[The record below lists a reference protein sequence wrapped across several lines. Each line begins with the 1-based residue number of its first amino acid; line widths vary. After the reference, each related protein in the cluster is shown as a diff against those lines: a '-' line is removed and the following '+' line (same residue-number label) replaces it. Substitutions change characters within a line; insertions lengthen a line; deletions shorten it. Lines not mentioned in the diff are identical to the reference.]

1 MPKGSRRRGR
11 ELPTQSRNSP
21 DQRLDTRPK
30 KRPDKRRERAAEA
43 FKAKDA
49 RLRRARTIVGFL
61 GLVPLLGSQS
71 CESGFV
77 ITCAVP
83 RELYLAMWAAIFG
96 AFIGLS
102 IRLVLE
108 RRRFEHR
115 TPAS

>member
-1 MPKGSRRRGR
+1 MPRGSRRRAR
-11 ELPTQSRNSP
+11 ELPAGRRTNP
-21 DQRLDTRPK
+21 E
-30 KRPDKRRERAAEA
+30 KRREREAEA

-49 RLRRARTIVGFL
+49 RLRRTRTVVGFL
-61 GLVPLLGSQS
+61 GLIPLLGSQS

-96 AFIGLS
+96 GFIGLS

-115 TPAS
+115 SPAS